1 MMAAADPMPGWT
13 GRTLGG
19 RYLIERVVGQ
29 GGFGVVFRARHLV
42 LDAPVAIKAL
52 QPARLQGEMRERLVA
67 ATMREAQLLARL
79 RHPAIVSVLDGGF
92 EDDPGLGIVP
102 WFAMEWCEGIT
113 LEADLASRRGRG
125 GRTLHEAFALLRP
138 VLEGVA
144 YGHAQGIAHRDIK
157 PANVV
162 LARAGDA
169 VSARVL
175 DFGLAKKLGEDE
187 QVPMSGATQTT
198 SADRAYTPAYAAPEQ
213 IGGGRTGAWTDVHA
227 LGLLISEVL
236 IDRPCYATDTF
247 YLTANDPT
255 RPTPGK
261 FGIDAGPWEAPLRRA
276 MALHPAERFATAGE
290 LLDALAAALG
300 QHVTQPSPGAPQH
313 PFGGTPPLPGG
324 AWGAS
329 GIALTAPATPS
340 QGYPAGPPAG
350 GTPPP
355 WPAPSQGAAG
365 ITGPPVVTAP
375 VAPNRGSALAIVA
388 IVVGVLALVGV
399 GGIGWMLWN
408 GGADGGDGDDRKPK
422 AAAPPAGA
430 ALRHLT
436 VDQLAPLVEQRM
448 KVTTRTETPP
458 GTTYRMW
465 HLTVDDGP
473 HFGGVTL
480 YVTLPGIS
488 VDAIAEAAKKSPGVL
503 VAKDANALLQ
513 VSLYDKST
521 GKPVDAT
528 GLFRHILASYPGQ
541 VI

>member
-1 MMAAADPMPGWT
+1 MGVDADAMPGWT

-52 QPARLQGEMRERLVA
+52 QPARLQGEMRDRLVA

-92 EDDPGLGIVP
+92 EDDPALGIVP
-102 WFAMEWCEGIT
+102 WFAMEWCEGAT
-113 LEADLASRRGRG
+113 LEADLAARRGRG

-138 VLEGVA
+138 VLEAVA

-162 LARAGDA
+162 LARAGDT

-187 QVPMSGATQTT
+187 HVPMSGATQTA

-227 LGLLISEVL
+227 LGLMISEVL
-236 IDRPCYATDTF
+236 MDRPCYAADTF

-261 FGIDAGPWEAPLRRA
+261 FGLDAGAWEMPLRRA

-300 QHVTQPSPGAPQH
+300 QHVTQPSPGAGQP
-313 PFGGTPPLPGG
+313 PFGGAPQAPGA

-340 QGYPAGPPAG
+340 QGYPGAPPLGGVGNPPA
-350 GTPPP
+350 
-355 WPAPSQGAAG
+355 WPVPTQSAAG
-365 ITGPPVVTAP
+365 VTGPPVVTAP
-375 VAPNRGSALAIVA
+375 AAATRGSALAIVA
-388 IVVGVLALVGV
+388 IIVGLLALIGV
-399 GGIGWMLWN
+399 AGIGWMLW
-408 GGADGGDGDDRKPK
+408 DRGDDGAADRPRA
-422 AAAPPAGA
+422 AAAPQGA
-430 ALRHLT
+430 ALRNMSI
-436 VDQLAPLVEQRM
+436 DQLVAVLE
-448 KVTTRTETPP
+448 TRTRVMTNTPQKDA
-458 GTTYRMW
+458 TYKLW
-465 HLTVDDGP
+465 ILTVDDGKA
-473 HFGGVTL
+473 HGGVTL
-480 YVTLPGIS
+480 YVMAPGIS
-488 VDAIAEAAKKSPGVL
+488 PHEIAQAAQKSPGMCL
-503 VAKDANALLQ
+503 AQDANVLLQ
-513 VSLYDKST
+513 VGLYDKAT
-521 GKPVDAT
+521 GKPADGT
-528 GLFRHILASYPGQ
+528 PLMRHILASYPGQ
-541 VI
+541 IL